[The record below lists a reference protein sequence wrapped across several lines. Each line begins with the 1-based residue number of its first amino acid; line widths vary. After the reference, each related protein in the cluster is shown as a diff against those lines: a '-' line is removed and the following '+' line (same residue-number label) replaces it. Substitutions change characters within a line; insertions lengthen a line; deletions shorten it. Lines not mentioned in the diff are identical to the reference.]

1 MVGVTHI
8 HHPDSRG
15 DVFRCCKWI
24 GGTDHYLIPKGL
36 GVGERG
42 AENLVDE
49 VHPALLTLHL
59 VSLRRRIP
67 SGLGRGRLA
76 DVLERLVL
84 NCKLNIV
91 DLHDVRVKHG
101 RSKH

>member
-1 MVGVTHI
+1 MI
-8 HHPDSRG
+8 
-15 DVFRCCKWI
+15 
-24 GGTDHYLIPKGL
+24 LKGL

-42 AENLVDE
+42 TENLVDE
-49 VHPALLTLHL
+49 VHPALLTLPL

-67 SGLGRGRLA
+67 SGLGRGRVA
-76 DVLERLVL
+76 DVLERLVF

-91 DLHDVRVKHG
+91 DLHDVSVKHG

>member
-1 MVGVTHI
+1 
-8 HHPDSRG
+8 
-15 DVFRCCKWI
+15 
-24 GGTDHYLIPKGL
+24 LILKGL

-42 AENLVDE
+42 TENLVDE
-49 VHPALLTLHL
+49 VHPALLTLPL

-67 SGLGRGRLA
+67 SGLGRGRVA
-76 DVLERLVL
+76 DVLERLVF